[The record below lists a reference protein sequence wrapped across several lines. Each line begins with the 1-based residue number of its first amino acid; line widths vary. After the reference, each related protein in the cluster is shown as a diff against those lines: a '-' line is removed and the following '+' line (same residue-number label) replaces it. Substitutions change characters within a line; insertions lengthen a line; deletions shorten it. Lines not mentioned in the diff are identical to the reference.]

1 MAEANIL
8 IRNMKSVSLIFIIC
22 LISLCAN
29 AQIGYQ
35 VALLNTATGE
45 ARANETVSVSL
56 TISNSAGTAIYSG
69 SQTATT
75 NEFGI
80 LSLSVGDA
88 TTFDG
93 VDWSKLPFYISATV
107 DGTLIGKTQI
117 LSVPVAEYAKRT
129 GALTKEILCSKT
141 WRSDNYTI
149 RFNMDGSGEY
159 WEDNDMYQIV
169 SYAIFGDNVVVTY
182 KFENRHGNYYY
193 VYRNSILFYDTN
205 QNRMYGDGTGFL
217 N

>member
-1 MAEANIL
+1 MN
-8 IRNMKSVSLIFIIC
+8 RDIITF
-22 LISLCAN
+22 LLAIVFAICAN

-117 LSVPVAEYAKRT
+117 LNVPVAEYAKRT
-129 GALTKEILCSKT
+129 GVLTKEILCSKT
-141 WRSDNYTI
+141 WHGMLINSDLSFFSN
-149 RFNMDGSGEY
+149 GSGSYIKFFLGVSEREEFTWYIEGNLIICIPSNGMDASIYRYFPLKNMILSNGGGEY
-159 WEDNDMYQIV
+159 FN
-169 SYAIFGDNVVVTY
+169 
-182 KFENRHGNYYY
+182 
-193 VYRNSILFYDTN
+193 
-205 QNRMYGDGTGFL
+205 
-217 N
+217 